1 MIIPSPNDVIFG
13 RGYKIVNRP
22 GNQRYHKLIESMKA
36 EHDAAPHCLKS
47 SYAFQVARVI
57 HSLSPRGRFL
67 RKDKGSGN
75 DWKEEEMGEVVKKIR
90 QAFRDMNKLSNKNRS
105 LKRRSSRKKKP
116 AQIIDEI
123 VLPPAEGTLQEPA
136 APGDD
141 TCSSDEQQEETSS
154 PVLASPHLVLGSTQE
169 EVPVALIDMHCD
181 PPLEIMVNTIVHNNE
196 DAWSPLFLFSSNPK
210 QQYDDECDED
220 KKDGMMA
227 DGTHHFNHTKND
239 QLAAPA
245 SDTSNSPIFSNTTA
259 DSSISPGRSSAIR
272 SYDCNVV
279 GASSDSS
286 DATTEEASSLPFSS
300 SSCIPSARFVK
311 GNAGMNANAGDIM
324 QVEGQSSIALSPR
337 KVSYGSDEICFGRD
351 RRSSTISM
359 ESIYWEMRNS

>member
-324 QVEGQSSIALSPR
+324 QVEGQFSIALSPR